1 MMELYNG
8 IIGETMDLLASHAY
22 RSVLVDGDSQ
32 WEMCRSNEVILAK
45 DTSFELGANKMTSV
59 NYSCVTTSKQLIHN
73 DEILL
78 IGPDLNE
85 IKEDTPFIRI
95 ALLNI
100 NDLEDE
106 SAYNV
111 IKDLEYIK
119 YDVIPKGY
127 MIRASSF
134 DNREQVRVS
143 RAAVHKGINFK
154 IIGNIYI
161 NKLKEN
167 KFVNAVR
174 IIFITKDSPE
184 FARLIELANKTES
197 LTKTLNHVL
206 NNMDLD
212 CNSCHLKIVCD
223 EVEGLK
229 KMHFEKVRV

>member
-1 MMELYNG
+1 MELYNG
-8 IIGETMDLLASHAY
+8 IIDETMDLLASHPY
-22 RSVLVDGDSQ
+22 RSILIDGDPK
-32 WEMCRSNEVILAK
+32 WDMCSSNEVILAK
-45 DTSFELGANKMTSV
+45 DTSFELGANKLTSV
-59 NYSCVTTSKQLIHN
+59 NYSCVTTSKQLIPN

-78 IGPDLNE
+78 LGPDLTE

-95 ALLNI
+95 VLLNI

-106 SAYNV
+106 TAYNV

-134 DNREQVRVS
+134 DHREQVRVS
-143 RAAVHKGINFK
+143 RTAVQNAINFK
-154 IIGNIYI
+154 TIGNIYI
-161 NKLKEN
+161 KKLKEN
-167 KFVNAVR
+167 KLVNTVR

-184 FARLIELANKTES
+184 FVRFIELANKTVS
-197 LTKTLNHVL
+197 LTKTLNQVL
-206 NNMDLD
+206 NNMSLD

-229 KMHFEKVRV
+229 KIHFDSAQKL